1 MAKKIMDLRLIDKQL
16 WSRSVLLKLRAQEE
30 ECLPEIFPGQFVQVR
45 VDGSPTTYLRRPIS
59 VYYVDQAKQELWLLV
74 QMVGD
79 GTRTLSETA
88 IGALINVMLPLGRPF
103 SMPENPAAKLMLIG
117 GGVGIAPLLYLGK
130 VLKDNG
136 FQPQFLLGARM
147 ASDLTQLDL
156 YEEFGEVYVT
166 TEDGSLGEKGFVTQ
180 HSVLANQPDMIYCC
194 GPKPMMMAVARYAKE
209 HDVFC
214 ELSLENTMACG
225 LGACL
230 CCVEDTKEGH
240 QCVCQEGPV
249 FNLNQLKW

>member
-1 MAKKIMDLRLIDKQL
+1 MAKKIMDLRLIDKRL
-16 WSRSVLLKLRAQEE
+16 WTRSVLLKLRAQEE
-30 ECLPEIFPGQFVQVR
+30 ALPDIFPGQFVQVR
-45 VDGSPTTYLRRPIS
+45 VDGSSTTYLRRPIS
-59 VYYVDQAKQELWLLV
+59 VYYVDYAKQELWLLV

-79 GTRTLSETA
+79 GTKTLAATPVDSF
-88 IGALINVMLPLGRPF
+88 INVMLPLGNPF
-103 SMPENPAAKLMLIG
+103 SMPQEPQAKLLLVG

-130 VLKDNG
+130 VLKEKG
-136 FQPQFLLGARM
+136 FQPQFLLGGRK
-147 ASDLTQLDL
+147 ASDMVQIEA
-156 YEEFGEVYVT
+156 YEQFGPVYIT

-180 HSVLANQPDMIYCC
+180 HSVFENRPDVIYCC
-194 GPKPMMMAVARYAKE
+194 GPKPMMQAVARYATE
-209 HDVFC
+209 NGVFC

-230 CCVEDTKEGH
+230 CCVEDTRDGH

>member
-1 MAKKIMDLRLIDKQL
+1 MAKKVMDLRLLDKQL
-16 WSRSVLLKLRAQEE
+16 WQRSVLLKLRAQEE
-30 ECLPEIFPGQFVQVR
+30 NLPEIFPGQFVQVR
-45 VDGSPTTYLRRPIS
+45 VDGSPKTYLRRPIS
-59 VYYVDQAKQELWLLV
+59 VYNVDIDNQELWLLV
-74 QMVGD
+74 QMVGE
-79 GTRTLSETA
+79 GTKTLA
-88 IGALINVMLPLGRPF
+88 ALPVDSLVNVMLPLGNPF
-103 SMPENPAAKLMLIG
+103 SMPQKADAKLMLIG

-130 VLKDNG
+130 VLKDKG
-136 FQPQFLLGARM
+136 FQPQFLLGART
-147 ASDLTQLDL
+147 ASDLTQLAL
-156 YEEFGEVYVT
+156 YENYGKVYVT

-180 HSVLANQPDMIYCC
+180 HSVLAEAPDVIYCC
-194 GPKPMMMAVARYAKE
+194 GPKPMMQAVARYAKE
-209 HDVFC
+209 HEVFC